1 MTIKNNNL
9 LASLAVAIGLSTLSV
24 YSAAATMTF
33 DARAAFLAAGNSP
46 SSTGIDIVQVGGSGL
61 VPSAS
66 YSSLIPAGWA
76 ISGEENFDISITT
89 PSLVYG
95 FGMDVHEP
103 IEFIKT
109 LDGCNWAT
117 CEQSTF
123 TVKLFNGAILIDEVT
138 FEPADDQLAFFGV
151 TSDTYF
157 NRLEIRETI
166 GSADNEI
173 FGNFVTTASPV
184 PLPAAAWLFGSAL
197 LGLVTVA
204 RRKAAPVNKVA

>member
-9 LASLAVAIGLSTLSV
+9 FASVAVAIGLSTLSV

-33 DARAAFLAAGNSP
+33 DAKPDFLAAGNSP
-46 SSTGIDIVQVGGSGL
+46 SSAGISIEEVSGSGL
-61 VPSAS
+61 VAS
-66 YSSLIPAGWA
+66 LPYSTFITDGWA
-76 ISGEENFDISITT
+76 ISGVENFDISITT

-95 FGMDVHEP
+95 FGMNVHEP
-103 IEFIKT
+103 IAST
-109 LDGCNWAT
+109 GTSDGCNVST
-117 CEQSTF
+117 CVQSTF
-123 TVKLFNGAILIDEVT
+123 IVQLFNGATLIDEVT

-166 GSADNEI
+166 GSNDNEI
-173 FGNFVTTASPV
+173 FGNFLTTASPV

-204 RRKAAPVNKVA
+204 RRKAA